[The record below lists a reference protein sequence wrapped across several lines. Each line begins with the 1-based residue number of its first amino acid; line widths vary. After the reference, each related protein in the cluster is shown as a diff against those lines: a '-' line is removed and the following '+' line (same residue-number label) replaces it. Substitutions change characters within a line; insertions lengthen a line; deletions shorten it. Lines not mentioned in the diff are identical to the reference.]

1 MVFTSV
7 VLYKVDIS
15 HKLEQPII
23 RSQQLISAQWSYTEM
38 AAQNWEALEEKN
50 GSVTDRILGLVK

>member
-1 MVFTSV
+1 MSV

-23 RSQQLISAQWSYTEM
+23 RSQQLTSSRKKFTLNLTASFKEQ
-38 AAQNWEALEEKN
+38 KN
-50 GSVTDRILGLVK
+50 Y